1 MYWDYLGFITNS
13 ILFFLVGIPL
23 FSLFVSQSSDLWVLI
38 IAPIAIVMISRFIVV
53 YGGSIILRIASIRIP
68 LQWQKILTL
77 GGLRG
82 GICAALV
89 LSLPAEYEFKNLFVT
104 LTISLI
110 AVNLIINPILLDRYL
125 KKSKLTAD

>member
-1 MYWDYLGFITNS
+1 NS
-13 ILFFLVGIPL
+13 FLFFLIGIPVV
-23 FSLFVSQSSDLWVLI
+23 SLVLLDSNALLAMI
-38 IAPIAIVMISRFIVV
+38 VIAPIVIITVSRAIVV
-53 YGGSIILRIASIRIP
+53 YGGSIILRIARVRIP
-68 LQWQKILTL
+68 HQWQNILTL

-110 AVNLIINPILLDRYL
+110 AVNLITNPILLGRYL
-125 KKSKLTAD
+125 KKSKVPAD

>member
-1 MYWDYLGFITNS
+1 
-13 ILFFLVGIPL
+13 
-23 FSLFVSQSSDLWVLI
+23 
-38 IAPIAIVMISRFIVV
+38 MISRFIVV

-68 LQWQKILTL
+68 LEWQKILTL

-82 GICAALV
+82 GICVALV
-89 LSLPAEYEFKNLFVT
+89 LSLPTEYEFKNLFVT